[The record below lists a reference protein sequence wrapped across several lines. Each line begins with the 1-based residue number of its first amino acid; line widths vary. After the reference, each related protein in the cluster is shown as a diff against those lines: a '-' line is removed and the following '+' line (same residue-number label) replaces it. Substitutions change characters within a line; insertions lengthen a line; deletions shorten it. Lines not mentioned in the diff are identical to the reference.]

1 LLQPENTNVKNL
13 FLREIY
19 QDYYAYLNW
28 SLNKNYL
35 SRKGFE
41 YKLSSFKNKFENE
54 IIPSY
59 NSLIESL
66 KVAEWNSDLNED
78 VNSLNNKIF
87 NILFNSNEKNLLH
100 SYDKQV
106 LISKFLEEN
115 KSLNETNIFFRFKK
129 RKLLDTFADSLLYVN
144 KLFNNIYG
152 LAARKV
158 PSHMPHMIGR
168 YCYNC

>member
-1 LLQPENTNVKNL
+1 VKNL

-87 NILFNSNEKNLLH
+87 NILFNSNEKNL
-100 SYDKQV
+100 
-106 LISKFLEEN
+106 
-115 KSLNETNIFFRFKK
+115 FFRFKK